1 MPQVKEPLIRRLV
14 KEALK
19 EAEISAGDEG
29 TKFNIKVLVS
39 NPQSETKLGIR
50 IQLTPS
56 DGSFLFTEPDKK
68 GKLEIALM
76 KKMNNSLEQFDMQVS
91 TDTDVSD
98 PEAIGFFIPLSQ
110 IKNMIVKSLKGGEK
124 ESGAPSK
131 AMSKPPSEPKPPTDK
146 PKTTTPPPVPKVPV
160 DKKDDEEEIEEQ
172 DLSNM
177 SRMTGQGMKNFR
189 VSQETTGGIPELF
202 EKVNVLDE
210 LIKDVFTKIMDSDF
224 DFKEY
229 FIRNEEHINRTSAI
243 ISLIKDELEDRVEM
257 EEPVGPDQGI
267 EEIKK
272 VIHKLV
278 KEQAKSPLNE
288 MRQRELNEI
297 SKVVVK
303 EDFYGF
309 INAGNNVL
317 RTLEENGMN
326 HINGKKYLQYLV
338 KHNIM

>member
-1 MPQVKEPLIRRLV
+1 MPQVKEPFLRTLI

-19 EAEISAGDEG
+19 EATVTAGESN

-39 NPQSETKLGIR
+39 NPQSETKLGVR

-110 IKNMIVKSLKGGEK
+110 IKNMIVKSLGADSGGE
-124 ESGAPSK
+124 EENPEGPTSTDDVTA
-131 AMSKPPSEPKPPTDK
+131 PKPK
-146 PKTTTPPPVPKVPV
+146 PKLKPKPKSKLQPKGSIDDLPPD
-160 DKKDDEEEIEEQ
+160 DKGLDD
-172 DLSNM
+172 L
-177 SRMTGQGMKNFR
+177 
-189 VSQETTGGIPELF
+189 
-202 EKVNVLDE
+202 
-210 LIKDVFTKIMDSDF
+210 
-224 DFKEY
+224 KEA
-229 FIRNEEHINRTSAI
+229 FSILKT
-243 ISLIKDELEDRVEM
+243 
-257 EEPVGPDQGI
+257 Q
-267 EEIKK
+267 
-272 VIHKLV
+272 
-278 KEQAKSPLNE
+278 LNE
-288 MRQRELNEI
+288 MRQRDLNEI

-303 EDFYGF
+303 EDFYNF

-317 RTLEENGMN
+317 RTLEEHGVGD
-326 HINGKKYLQYLV
+326 GKKYLGYLV

>member
-1 MPQVKEPLIRRLV
+1 MPQVKEPLIRTLV

-19 EAEISAGDEG
+19 EATVTAGESN

-68 GKLEIALM
+68 GKLEVALM

-110 IKNMIVKSLKGGEK
+110 IKNMILKSLGADSGGEEKPK
-124 ESGAPSK
+124 EKPEGPTSTDDERAP
-131 AMSKPPSEPKPPTDK
+131 KPRPIPPKPPIEDK
-146 PKTTTPPPVPKVPV
+146 
-160 DKKDDEEEIEEQ
+160 EEDIEEQ

-202 EKVNVLDE
+202 EKVSILDE
-210 LIKDVFTKIMDSDF
+210 LVKDVFTKIKDSDF

-229 FIRNEEHINRTSAI
+229 FIRNEEHIDRTMAI

-267 EEIKK
+267 EELKK
-272 VIHKLV
+272 VIKKII
-278 KEQAKSPLNE
+278 KEQAEPLNE
-288 MRQRELNEI
+288 AMRQKMLNEI
-297 SKVVVK
+297 SSIVLK

-309 INAGNNVL
+309 INAGNNMI
-317 RTLEENGMN
+317 RSLEERFT
-326 HINGKKYLQYLV
+326 IRESKKYLEYLV
-338 KHNIM
+338 KNNIM